1 MVNSEN
7 FIIPKKINVGYQE
20 RSDCYTKK
28 LGFITYIDSST
39 GILKKEKSWN
49 SWRDHKIKDD
59 EFENVPMEGFIVNRS
74 VGGGKVGWNYRQA
87 YCRIW
92 DPRGFEI
99 EIGIDNFLWILDYCD
114 SLAGKKIIGKCV
126 YSWIGTELVLLP
138 INTEEYR
145 ISSEIMKKRE
155 VITKDLK
162 PAELK
167 PGSLYKLKK
176 LPWKYSGISKNYEE
190 RKAIFIGE
198 AKFGK
203 ELGKKYETKLLFY
216 DPGSIEKEDFVFTE
230 SIKSVEFEVCPRVL
244 SDGEI
249 KEIMD
254 RFEMTAYS
262 WKFWNSPIGFIEE
275 FYRQDSALESR
286 LKNDHEAAEKKCHVY
301 IDDLGKTINFYKSY
315 IQYYNDNSGY
325 TYSSYIRTK
334 NISDKYL
341 SYKFDFSGGNI
352 KVSEKIL
359 DLGKIF
365 NEYWNYYGFR
375 TVPLNKTVY
384 PEATEEDWI
393 NLGEN
398 LKNSEEIPKTYI
410 FYKTISGYY
419 SESLQKVLS
428 QEAITSGK
436 SLVRSDLIIYLP
448 IKK

>member
-1 MVNSEN
+1 
-7 FIIPKKINVGYQE
+7 
-20 RSDCYTKK
+20 
-28 LGFITYIDSST
+28 
-39 GILKKEKSWN
+39 
-49 SWRDHKIKDD
+49 
-59 EFENVPMEGFIVNRS
+59 
-74 VGGGKVGWNYRQA
+74 
-87 YCRIW
+87 
-92 DPRGFEI
+92 
-99 EIGIDNFLWILDYCD
+99 
-114 SLAGKKIIGKCV
+114 
-126 YSWIGTELVLLP
+126 
-138 INTEEYR
+138 
-145 ISSEIMKKRE
+145 MKKRE

>member
-28 LGFITYIDSST
+28 LGFITYTDSST

-203 ELGKKYETKLLFY
+203 ELGK
-216 DPGSIEKEDFVFTE
+216 
-230 SIKSVEFEVCPRVL
+230 
-244 SDGEI
+244 
-249 KEIMD
+249 
-254 RFEMTAYS
+254 
-262 WKFWNSPIGFIEE
+262 
-275 FYRQDSALESR
+275 
-286 LKNDHEAAEKKCHVY
+286 
-301 IDDLGKTINFYKSY
+301 
-315 IQYYNDNSGY
+315 
-325 TYSSYIRTK
+325 
-334 NISDKYL
+334 
-341 SYKFDFSGGNI
+341 
-352 KVSEKIL
+352 
-359 DLGKIF
+359 
-365 NEYWNYYGFR
+365 
-375 TVPLNKTVY
+375 
-384 PEATEEDWI
+384 
-393 NLGEN
+393 
-398 LKNSEEIPKTYI
+398 
-410 FYKTISGYY
+410 
-419 SESLQKVLS
+419 
-428 QEAITSGK
+428 
-436 SLVRSDLIIYLP
+436 
-448 IKK
+448 